1 MNDTPET
8 NSQDPRRVLIVAAEA
23 VVGHPLMDLV
33 REHAGER
40 SGSVFVVAPALVG
53 SPLKHTMGDVDEGIA
68 TAQKRLD
75 ESLHDL
81 REEGLDVRGTVGDAD
96 PIIAIDDALSQ
107 FPADEIL
114 LVTHPDDE
122 AGWLEDDLFERAKQK
137 FQPEIVHVSLARHGT
152 EAEVEDVE
160 TQGAGEAPSADTEV
174 SAQSRNMPK
183 LSLRDLL
190 GIVVAIVGSIV
201 LVVLAGGCEGEVVQ
215 REGGTEGAGTDGA
228 CVALYVIA
236 GVTVLINIAHVV
248 GLTLF
253 QSVQYR
259 GGLERFFANLSLYGT
274 PLAVVAAL
282 LLH

>member
-1 MNDTPET
+1 MN
-8 NSQDPRRVLIVAAEA
+8 
-23 VVGHPLMDLV
+23 LV

-40 SGSVFVVAPALVG
+40 AGSILIVAPALAG
-53 SPLKHTMGDVDEGIA
+53 SPFKHAMGDVDGAIV
-68 TAQKRLD
+68 TANERLE
-75 ESLHDL
+75 ESLHGL

-96 PIIAIDDALSQ
+96 PIIAIDDALAQ

-137 FQPEIVHVSLARHGT
+137 FEPEIVHVSLARHGA

-160 TQGAGEAPSADTEV
+160 TQGPGKASPPDAEIP
-174 SAQSRNMPK
+174 AQSRNMPK

-190 GIVVAIVGSIV
+190 GIGVAIVGSIV
-201 LVVLAGGCEGEVVQ
+201 LVILAGGCEGEAVQ
-215 REGGTEGAGTDGA
+215 REGGTEGTGTDGA

-236 GVTVLINIAHVV
+236 GVAVLINLAHVV

-253 QSVQYR
+253 QSVRHR
-259 GGLERFFANLSLYGT
+259 GGPERFFANLSLVGT

>member
-1 MNDTPET
+1 VNET
-8 NSQDPRRVLIVAAEA
+8 SKKGSGEGRRVLIVAAEA
-23 VVGHPLMDLV
+23 AVGQPLMNLV

-40 SGSVFVVAPALVG
+40 PRSVLVVAPALAG
-53 SPLKHTMGDVDEGIA
+53 SPFKHAMGDVDSAIA
-68 TAQKRLD
+68 TANARLD

-81 REEGLDVRGTVGDAD
+81 REEGLDVRGTVGDSD

-122 AGWLEDDLFERAKQK
+122 ATWLEDDLFERAKQK
-137 FQPEIVHVSLARHGT
+137 FQPEIVHVALARHGN

-160 TQGAGEAPSADTEV
+160 TQGAGEASPADAEV

-190 GIVVAIVGSIV
+190 GMVVAIVGSIV
-201 LVVLAGGCEGEVVQ
+201 LVILAGGCEGEAVQ
-215 REGGTEGAGTDGA
+215 RQGGSEGVGTEGA

-236 GVTVLINIAHVV
+236 GITVLINIAHVV

-253 QSVQYR
+253 QSVHYR
-259 GGLERFFANLSLYGT
+259 GGLERFFANLSLFGT